1 MMTEN
6 SIELAYFEVNQHGRL
21 LSGNRR
27 FCRMF
32 GFEPSELQWHY
43 VTDLYRYASDWNAF
57 RNDTVSASFNMRM
70 RNRRGRSFDCCITRE
85 IIQNADGEIIFRNT
99 VHKVGE
105 GKAANVATTP
115 LSVVFLAKCADCGAQ
130 IRVTSV
136 AETRL
141 RMLCNHCAAKAFPET
156 FYAKSA
162 QM

>member
-6 SIELAYFEVNQHGRL
+6 SIELAYFEVNEYGRL

-32 GFEPSELQWHY
+32 GFEPSELPWHY
-43 VTDLYRYASDWNAF
+43 VTDLYRYASDWNTF
-57 RNDTVSASFNMRM
+57 RNDTVNASFNMRM
-70 RNRRGRSFDCCITRE
+70 RNRRGRSFDCCIVRE
-85 IIQNADGEIIFRNT
+85 IYQNAEGEVIFRNT

-105 GKAANVATTP
+105 RRAATVATHP
-115 LSVVFLAKCADCGAQ
+115 LSMVFLAKCADCGAQ
-130 IRVTSV
+130 IRVTTV

-141 RMLCNHCAAKAFPET
+141 RMLCNHCAATAFPET
-156 FYAKSA
+156 YYSRSA